1 MRRIMGI
8 SPHFMVGVA
17 MTSLAVGPIVSLEL
31 RFQEACMLNT
41 ILEAI
46 VAVADEDAEYNT
58 DNLQSAKGIER

>member
-1 MRRIMGI
+1 
-8 SPHFMVGVA
+8 
-17 MTSLAVGPIVSLEL
+17 
-31 RFQEACMLNT
+31 MLNT